1 MLYTLSI
8 IVSVPFYDSKYVS
21 LLYYLLLFLNDY
33 LLADIFG
40 GGTDEEGEGTLDG
53 NELMTSLIPEG

>member
-1 MLYTLSI
+1 MPFLPQLLS
-8 IVSVPFYDSKYVS
+8 
-21 LLYYLLLFLNDY
+21 YLLLFLNDY

-40 GGTDEEGEGTLDG
+40 GGPDEEGEGALDG